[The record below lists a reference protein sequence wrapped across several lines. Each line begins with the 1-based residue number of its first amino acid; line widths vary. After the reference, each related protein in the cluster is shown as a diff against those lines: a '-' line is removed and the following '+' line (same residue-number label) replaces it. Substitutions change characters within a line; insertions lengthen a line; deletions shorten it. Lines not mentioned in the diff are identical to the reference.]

1 MLRRRLIA
9 LLAVLTVVGL
19 AYVLLFTPSLGV
31 RSIEVSGIDRV
42 DKATVLE
49 LARIPDR
56 RAMLRID
63 TDGAEQRIAKLPQVE
78 RVVVARSWPST
89 VTIEVTE
96 RVPVTY
102 FRAYDGIRLV
112 DRSGVPFHRVSKP
125 PKKLPELKVST
136 VASTDP
142 ATRAATTVLSG
153 LPPKLAKRVKQVAA
167 RTPGSVELTLA
178 GGKVVRWGNTGQSDR
193 KARVLDALLPRK
205 GEYYDVSSPEL
216 PTVR

>member
-1 MLRRRLIA
+1 M
-9 LLAVLTVVGL
+9 LAVLTVVGL
-19 AYVLLFTPSLGV
+19 AYVLLFTSFLGV
-31 RSIEVSGIDRV
+31 RSIEVSGVDRV

-78 RVVVARSWPST
+78 RVIVARSWPST

-96 RVPVTY
+96 RVPVAY

-136 VASTDP
+136 VASKDP
-142 ATRAATTVLSG
+142 ATRAATSVLSG
-153 LPPKLAKRVKQVAA
+153 LPSKLAKRVKEVAA
-167 RTPGSVELTLA
+167 ETPGSVELTLA
-178 GGKVVRWGNTGQSDR
+178 GGKVVRWGNTDQSDR
-193 KARVLDALLPRK
+193 KARVLAALLPRK